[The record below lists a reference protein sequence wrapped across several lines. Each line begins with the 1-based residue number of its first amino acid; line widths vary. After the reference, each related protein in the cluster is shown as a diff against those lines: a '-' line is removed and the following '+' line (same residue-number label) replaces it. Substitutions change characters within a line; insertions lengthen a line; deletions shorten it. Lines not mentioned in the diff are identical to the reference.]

1 WGGKA
6 EDILTTIKHGVR
18 WEQDSDSRSGVM
30 PAFGRDGLLNRKEIA
45 TVADYVLSLSGLP
58 VDKAADLAAG
68 TALYAANCA
77 ACHGDTG
84 KGNQEMGAPNLS
96 DKVWLY
102 GSDKAAVMERITIGG
117 GGVMPAW
124 SNRLDAAT
132 MKSLAVYVHTLG
144 GGK

>member
-1 WGGKA
+1 
-6 EDILTTIKHGVR
+6 
-18 WEQDSDSRSGVM
+18 M
-30 PAFGRDGLLNRKEIA
+30 PAFGRDGILNRKEIA

-58 VDKAADLAAG
+58 VDKGADLGAG
-68 TALYAANCA
+68 KALFAANCA
-77 ACHGDTG
+77 ACHGDAG

-102 GSDKAAVMERITIGG
+102 GSDKAAIMERITIGG

-124 SNRLDAAT
+124 SNRLDTAT

-144 GGK
+144 GGQ

>member
-1 WGGKA
+1 MQAYCHVAG
-6 EDILTTIKHGVR
+6 LT
-18 WEQDSDSRSGVM
+18 SR
-30 PAFGRDGLLNRKEIA
+30 I
-45 TVADYVLSLSGLP
+45 YP
-58 VDKAADLAAG
+58 VTDR
-68 TALYAANCA
+68 
-77 ACHGDTG
+77 DTG